1 MAWKPDPH
9 NLKHNRHANCHRR
22 TTLSQTYHTVTD
34 APHCHRRTT
43 LSQMHHT
50 VTDVPHCHRRTTL
63 SQTHHT
69 VTDAPHCHRRT
80 TLSQTYHTVTDAP
93 HCHRRTT
100 LSQTHH
106 TVTDVPHCH
115 RRTTL
120 SQTHHTVT
128 DAPHCHRRTTLSLS
142 HSLPVYLLTVSAG
155 VATGIPAFREA
166 WRARYA
172 ASADVCEGRAR
183 GAHTVAQPGLRPRS
197 CGLAHT
203 ATSRQGFLQHV
214 VTRVADLLGTL
225 SCRVRLG

>member
-9 NLKHNRHANCHRR
+9 NLKHNRHENCHR
-22 TTLSQTYHTVTD
+22 
-34 APHCHRRTT
+34 C
-43 LSQMHHT
+43 
-50 VTDVPHCHRRTTL
+50 
-63 SQTHHT
+63 
-69 VTDAPHCHRRT
+69 
-80 TLSQTYHTVTDAP
+80 
-93 HCHRRTT
+93 TT

-197 CGLAHT
+197 CGLAL
-203 ATSRQGFLQHV
+203 SRHNRSPLFPV
-214 VTRVADLLGTL
+214 RPDRI
-225 SCRVRLG
+225 CRKYSFPRTIYFRNIRSASEIFGPPRSPTDERPRL